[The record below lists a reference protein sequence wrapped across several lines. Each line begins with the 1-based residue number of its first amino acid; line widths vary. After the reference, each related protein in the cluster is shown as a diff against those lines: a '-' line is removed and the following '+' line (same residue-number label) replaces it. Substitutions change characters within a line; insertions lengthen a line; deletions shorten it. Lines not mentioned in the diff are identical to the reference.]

1 MSGVRSV
8 KKGKVYYK
16 GKVVSIERDSNG
28 YIREVEIW
36 DGYKSYRYV
45 LVRDANEKISII
57 EYYERFEP

>member
-8 KKGKVYYK
+8 KK